1 MTKIKLCGLRRA
13 EDIEAALLLKPD
25 YIGFVFYKKSKRF
38 ISPEEA
44 RILKSLLDTGAGALR
59 TGDADCIKA
68 VGVFVNEDPKAVANL
83 LEKGMID
90 LAQLHGDEDEE
101 YIKNLRKY
109 TDRPVIKAFKIK
121 TREDLLKAEISSA
134 DMILLDAGMGDG
146 VSFDWEMLKNFN
158 RPYFLAGGM
167 TPENVTAAIEKL
179 HPYGVDVSSGIE
191 TDGVKDVVKM
201 KAFMLNAR
209 GKEFSLS

>member
-13 EDIEAALLLKPD
+13 EDIETAKLLKPD
-25 YIGFVFYKKSKRF
+25 YIGFVFYKKSKRY

-44 RILKSLLDTGAGALR
+44 RILKSILNPGTESSH
-59 TGDADCIKA
+59 TADHDLIKA
-68 VGVFVNEDPKAVANL
+68 VGVFVNEDPKTVANI
-83 LEKGMID
+83 LEKEIID
-90 LAQLHGDEDEE
+90 LAQLHGDEDEG

-109 TDRPVIKAFKIK
+109 TDSPVIKAFKIK
-121 TREDLLKAEISSA
+121 TQEDLSKAETSSA

-146 VSFDWEMLKNFN
+146 VTFDWEMLKNFN

-167 TPENVTAAIEKL
+167 TPGNVKAAIEKL

-191 TDGVKDVVKM
+191 TDGVKDIEKM
-201 KAFMLNAR
+201 REFMTNAR
-209 GKEFSLS
+209 SAG